1 MEASNIKFIF
11 QCDSCHQ
18 SFTSNE
24 NKRLHTCDS
33 LLDRHYAVDER
44 EKRRAATEAKSMRES
59 STNDEES
66 DLEIRRTVSFSCRI
80 EIENE
85 TALSICSINQSQKLP
100 NAIVD
105 SSSEEEER
113 EENLSES
120 LKLSFSSESPLSDE
134 DDALDDED
142 SDDDRDVRKCLVCG
156 AKFSNPGERADHIDA
171 TGHGREESKLP
182 F

>member
-1 MEASNIKFIF
+1 MEASNIKLIF

-66 DLEIRRTVSFSCRI
+66 DLEIRRTVSFSCHI

-85 TALSICSINQSQKLP
+85 TVLSICSINQSQKLP

-105 SSSEEEER
+105 SSSEEER

>member
-1 MEASNIKFIF
+1 M
-11 QCDSCHQ
+11 
-18 SFTSNE
+18 
-24 NKRLHTCDS
+24 
-33 LLDRHYAVDER
+33 DER

-66 DLEIRRTVSFSCRI
+66 DLEIRRPVSFSCYI
-80 EIENE
+80 EIEIFI
-85 TALSICSINQSQKLP
+85 ICSINQTQKLP

-105 SSSEEEER
+105 SASEEEER

-120 LKLSFSSESPLSDE
+120 LKLSLETSSESPLSDE
-134 DDALDDED
+134 DDALDGEDSD